1 MAENNKLAEKQ
12 NTGLVALKNALS
24 TDSVKQRFEEM
35 LGKKAPGFITSITN
49 VVSNNALLQKANR
62 NSIILAAAT
71 AAALDLPINPNL
83 GYAALIPYQDKKAGT
98 CSCQMQVMRNGWV
111 ELAQRSGQVI
121 KITNE
126 IVYEGELVKF
136 NRFKDEYEFD
146 ETQRKSDKIVG
157 YMAYVKLANG
167 FEKTVFWTME
177 KCKEHGLHYSQTF
190 KKGYGN
196 WKDDF
201 NGMALKSVLK
211 HLIVKY
217 VPKSLEMQMAVER
230 DQASLMGDIDNPQV
244 VYVDNPN
251 NQASNEEPQDF
262 QEAEI
267 VEEKPQEQPNE
278 KQEASSNEQ
287 PSNDDEF

>member
-1 MAENNKLAEKQ
+1 MENTEIQVKKQLSLKEKL
-12 NTGLVALKNALS
+12 NTE
-24 TDSVKQRFEEM
+24 SVKQKFEDM
-35 LGKKAPGFITSITN
+35 LGKRAPGFITSITN
-49 VVSNNALLQKANR
+49 VVSNNALLQKADS
-62 NSIILAAAT
+62 NSVILAAAT

-83 GYAALIPYQDKKAGT
+83 GYAAIVPFQDRKNNT
-98 CSCQMQVMRNGWV
+98 CMAQMIVMRNGWV

-177 KCKEHGLHYSQTF
+177 KCKEHGLRYSQTF

-201 NGMALKSVLK
+201 NGMALKTVLK

-217 VPKSLEMQMAVER
+217 VPKSLEMQMAIER

-244 VYVDNPN
+244 VYADNPN
-251 NQASNEEPQDF
+251 NPAANEEPQDF
-262 QEAEI
+262 QEAEV
-267 VEEKPQEQPNE
+267 VEEKPKEQPKEEPQQPVQEQPN
-278 KQEASSNEQ
+278 
-287 PSNDDEF
+287 DDEF

>member
-1 MAENNKLAEKQ
+1 MAENQ
-12 NTGLVALKNALS
+12 TTGLVALKNALS

-49 VVSNNALLQKANR
+49 VVSNNALLQKADR

-83 GYAALIPYQDKKAGT
+83 GYAALIPYQDRKAGT

-177 KCKEHGLHYSQTF
+177 KCKEHGLRYSQTF

-201 NGMALKSVLK
+201 NGMALKTVLK

-217 VPKSLEMQMAVER
+217 VPKSLEMQMAIER
-230 DQASLMGDIDNPQV
+230 DQSSLMGDIDNPQV

-251 NQASNEEPQDF
+251 NPAANEEPQDF
-262 QEAEI
+262 QEAEV
-267 VEEKPQEQPNE
+267 VEEKLKEQPREEPQHPAQEQP
-278 KQEASSNEQ
+278 S
-287 PSNDDEF
+287 DDEF

>member
-1 MAENNKLAEKQ
+1 MAENQ

-49 VVSNNALLQKANR
+49 VVSNNALLQKADR

-83 GYAALIPYQDKKAGT
+83 GYAALIPYQDRKAGT

-177 KCKEHGLHYSQTF
+177 KCKEHGLRYSQTF

-201 NGMALKSVLK
+201 NGMALKTVLK

-217 VPKSLEMQMAVER
+217 VPKSLEMQMAIER

-251 NQASNEEPQDF
+251 NQSANEEPQDF
-262 QEAEI
+262 QEAEV
-267 VEEKPQEQPNE
+267 VEEKPKEQPQNEPQQPTQEQPN
-278 KQEASSNEQ
+278 
-287 PSNDDEF
+287 DDEF

>member
-1 MAENNKLAEKQ
+1 MAENQ
-12 NTGLVALKNALS
+12 TTGLVALKNALS

-49 VVSNNALLQKANR
+49 VVSNNALLQKADR

-83 GYAALIPYQDKKAGT
+83 GYAALIPYQDRKAGT

-126 IVYEGELVKF
+126 IVYEGELVKC

-146 ETQRKSDKIVG
+146 EAQRKSDKIVG
-157 YMAYVKLANG
+157 YMAYVKLASG
-167 FEKTVFWTME
+167 FEKTVFWTIE
-177 KCKEHGLHYSQTF
+177 KCKEHGLRYSQTF

-201 NGMALKSVLK
+201 NGMALKTVLK

-217 VPKSLEMQMAVER
+217 VPKSLEMQMAIER

-262 QEAEI
+262 QEAEV
-267 VEEKPQEQPNE
+267 VEKKPKEQPKEEPQQPTQEQP
-278 KQEASSNEQ
+278 S
-287 PSNDDEF
+287 DDEF

>member
-1 MAENNKLAEKQ
+1 MAENQ
-12 NTGLVALKNALS
+12 TTGLVALKNALS

-49 VVSNNALLQKANR
+49 VVSNNALLQKADR

-83 GYAALIPYQDKKAGT
+83 GYAALIPYQDRKAGT

-177 KCKEHGLHYSQTF
+177 KCKEHGLRYSQTF

-201 NGMALKSVLK
+201 NGMALKTVLK

-217 VPKSLEMQMAVER
+217 VPKSLEMQMAIER
-230 DQASLMGDIDNPQV
+230 DQVSLMGDIDNPQV

-262 QEAEI
+262 QEAEV
-267 VEEKPQEQPNE
+267 VEEKPKEQPKEEPQQPAQEQPN
-278 KQEASSNEQ
+278 
-287 PSNDDEF
+287 DDEF

>member
-1 MAENNKLAEKQ
+1 MAENQ
-12 NTGLVALKNALS
+12 TTGLVALKNALS

-49 VVSNNALLQKANR
+49 VVSNNALLQKADR

-83 GYAALIPYQDKKAGT
+83 GYAALIPYQDRKAGT

-177 KCKEHGLHYSQTF
+177 KCKEHGLRYSQTF

-201 NGMALKSVLK
+201 NGMALKTVLK

-217 VPKSLEMQMAVER
+217 VPKSLEMQMAIER

-251 NQASNEEPQDF
+251 NQASNEEPKDF
-262 QEAEI
+262 QEAEV
-267 VEEKPQEQPNE
+267 VEEKPNEQPKEEPQQPTQEQPN
-278 KQEASSNEQ
+278 
-287 PSNDDEF
+287 DDEF

>member
-1 MAENNKLAEKQ
+1 MAENP

-49 VVSNNALLQKANR
+49 VVSNNALLQKADR

-83 GYAALIPYQDKKAGT
+83 GYAALIPYQDRKAGT

-126 IVYEGELVKF
+126 IVYGGELVKC

-146 ETQRKSDKIVG
+146 EAQRKSDKIVG
-157 YMAYVKLANG
+157 YMAYVKLASG

-177 KCKEHGLHYSQTF
+177 KCKEHGLRYSQTF

-201 NGMALKSVLK
+201 NGMALKTVLK

-217 VPKSLEMQMAVER
+217 VPKSLEMQMAIER

-251 NQASNEEPQDF
+251 NQASAEEPKDF
-262 QEAEI
+262 QEAEV
-267 VEEKPQEQPNE
+267 VEDSKEQPKEEPLPPAQEQPN
-278 KQEASSNEQ
+278 
-287 PSNDDEF
+287 DDEF

>member
-1 MAENNKLAEKQ
+1 MAENQ
-12 NTGLVALKNALS
+12 TTGLVALKNALS

-49 VVSNNALLQKANR
+49 VVSNNALLQKADR

-83 GYAALIPYQDKKAGT
+83 GYAALIPYQDRKAGT

-177 KCKEHGLHYSQTF
+177 KCKEHGLRYSQTF

-201 NGMALKSVLK
+201 NGMALKTVLK

-217 VPKSLEMQMAVER
+217 VPKSLEMQMAIER

-262 QEAEI
+262 QEAEV
-267 VEEKPQEQPNE
+267 VEEKPKEQPKEEPQQPTQEQPN
-278 KQEASSNEQ
+278 
-287 PSNDDEF
+287 DDEF

>member
-1 MAENNKLAEKQ
+1 MAENQ
-12 NTGLVALKNALS
+12 TTGLVALKNALS

-49 VVSNNALLQKANR
+49 VVSNNALLQKADR

-83 GYAALIPYQDKKAGT
+83 GYAALIPYQDRKAGT

-136 NRFKDEYEFD
+136 NRFKDEYEFY

-177 KCKEHGLHYSQTF
+177 KCKEHGLRYSQTF

-201 NGMALKSVLK
+201 NGMALKTVLK

-217 VPKSLEMQMAVER
+217 VPKSLEMQMAIER

-262 QEAEI
+262 QEAEV
-267 VEEKPQEQPNE
+267 VEEKPKEQPKEEPQQPAQEQP
-278 KQEASSNEQ
+278 S
-287 PSNDDEF
+287 DDEF

>member
-1 MAENNKLAEKQ
+1 MAENQ
-12 NTGLVALKNALS
+12 TTGLVALKNALS

-49 VVSNNALLQKANR
+49 VVSNNALLQKADR

-83 GYAALIPYQDKKAGT
+83 GYAALIPYQDRKAGT

-177 KCKEHGLHYSQTF
+177 KCKEHGLRYSQTF

-201 NGMALKSVLK
+201 NGMALKTVLK

-217 VPKSLEMQMAVER
+217 VPKSLEMQMAIER
-230 DQASLMGDIDNPQV
+230 DQVSLMGDIDNPQV

-251 NQASNEEPQDF
+251 NQAANEEPQDF
-262 QEAEI
+262 QEAEV
-267 VEEKPQEQPNE
+267 VEEKPQEQP
-278 KQEASSNEQ
+278 KQPQQTTQEQ
-287 PSNDDEF
+287 PNDDEF

>member
-1 MAENNKLAEKQ
+1 MAENQ

-49 VVSNNALLQKANR
+49 VVSNNALLQKADR

-83 GYAALIPYQDKKAGT
+83 GYAALIPYQDRKAGT

-177 KCKEHGLHYSQTF
+177 KCKEHGLRYSQTF

-201 NGMALKSVLK
+201 NGMALKTVLK

-217 VPKSLEMQMAVER
+217 VPKSLEMQMAIER

-251 NQASNEEPQDF
+251 NPTATEEPQDF
-262 QEAEI
+262 QEAEV
-267 VEEKPQEQPNE
+267 VEEKPQERPKEEPQQPA
-278 KQEASSNEQ
+278 QEQ
-287 PSNDDEF
+287 PSDDEF

>member
-1 MAENNKLAEKQ
+1 MAENQ
-12 NTGLVALKNALS
+12 TTGLVALKNALS

-49 VVSNNALLQKANR
+49 VVSNNALLQKADR

-83 GYAALIPYQDKKAGT
+83 GYAALIPYQDRKAGT

-177 KCKEHGLHYSQTF
+177 KCKEHGLRYSQTF

-201 NGMALKSVLK
+201 NGMALKTVLK

-217 VPKSLEMQMAVER
+217 VPKSLEMQMAIER

-251 NQASNEEPQDF
+251 NQVANEEPQDF
-262 QEAEI
+262 QEAEV
-267 VEEKPQEQPNE
+267 VEDEQKKPQPKKEEPKPQQAND
-278 KQEASSNEQ
+278 
-287 PSNDDEF
+287 NDDEF

>member
-1 MAENNKLAEKQ
+1 MAENP

-49 VVSNNALLQKANR
+49 VVSNNALLQKADR

-83 GYAALIPYQDKKAGT
+83 GYAALIPYQDRKTGT

-146 ETQRKSDKIVG
+146 ETQRKSDRIVG

-167 FEKTVFWTME
+167 FEKTVFWTIE
-177 KCKEHGLHYSQTF
+177 KCKEHGLRYSQTF

-201 NGMALKSVLK
+201 NGMALKTVLK

-217 VPKSLEMQMAVER
+217 VPKSLEMQMAIER

-251 NQASNEEPQDF
+251 NQASAEEPQYF
-262 QEAEI
+262 QEAEV
-267 VEEKPQEQPNE
+267 VEEKPKEQPKPQQSEPQQPAQEQPN
-278 KQEASSNEQ
+278 
-287 PSNDDEF
+287 DDEF

>member
-1 MAENNKLAEKQ
+1 MAENQ

-49 VVSNNALLQKANR
+49 VVSNNALLQKADR

-83 GYAALIPYQDKKAGT
+83 GYAALIPYQDRKAGT

-177 KCKEHGLHYSQTF
+177 KCKEHGLRYSQTF

-201 NGMALKSVLK
+201 NGMALKTVLK

-217 VPKSLEMQMAVER
+217 VPKSLEMQMAIER

-251 NQASNEEPQDF
+251 NQAANEEPQDF
-262 QEAEI
+262 QEAEV
-267 VEEKPQEQPNE
+267 VEEKPKEQHQAEPQQPTQEQP
-278 KQEASSNEQ
+278 A
-287 PSNDDEF
+287 DDEF

>member
-1 MAENNKLAEKQ
+1 MAENQ

-49 VVSNNALLQKANR
+49 VVSNNALLQKADR

-83 GYAALIPYQDKKAGT
+83 GYAALIPYQDTKTNT
-98 CSCQMQVMRNGWV
+98 CSAQCQIMRNGWV
-111 ELAQRSGQVI
+111 ELSQRSGQVI
-121 KITNE
+121 KMTNE
-126 IVYEGELVKF
+126 IVYEGELVKC

-146 ETQRKSDKIVG
+146 ETQRKSDKILG
-157 YMAYVKLANG
+157 YMAYVKLASG
-167 FEKTVFWTME
+167 FEKTVFWTIE
-177 KCKEHGLHYSQTF
+177 RCKEHGLKYSKTF

-201 NGMALKSVLK
+201 NGMALKTVLK

-217 VPKSLEMQMAVER
+217 VPKSLEMQMAIER

-262 QEAEI
+262 QEAEV
-267 VEEKPQEQPNE
+267 VEEKPKEQPKEEPQQPAQEQPN
-278 KQEASSNEQ
+278 
-287 PSNDDEF
+287 DDEF

>member
-1 MAENNKLAEKQ
+1 MAENP

-49 VVSNNALLQKANR
+49 VVSNNALLQKADR

-83 GYAALIPYQDKKAGT
+83 GYAALIPYQDRKAGT

-126 IVYEGELVKF
+126 IVYEGELVKC

-146 ETQRKSDKIVG
+146 EAQRKSDKIVG
-157 YMAYVKLANG
+157 YMAYVKLASG
-167 FEKTVFWTME
+167 FEKTVFWTIE
-177 KCKEHGLHYSQTF
+177 KCKEHGLRYSQTF

-201 NGMALKSVLK
+201 NGMALKTVLK

-217 VPKSLEMQMAVER
+217 VPKSLEMQMAIER

-262 QEAEI
+262 QEAEV
-267 VEEKPQEQPNE
+267 VEKKPKEQPKEEPQQPTQEQP
-278 KQEASSNEQ
+278 S
-287 PSNDDEF
+287 DDEF

>member
-1 MAENNKLAEKQ
+1 MAENP

-49 VVSNNALLQKANR
+49 VVSNNALLQKADR

-83 GYAALIPYQDKKAGT
+83 GYAALIPYQDRKAGT

-126 IVYEGELVKF
+126 IVYEGELVKC

-146 ETQRKSDKIVG
+146 EAQRKSDKIVG
-157 YMAYVKLANG
+157 YMAYVKLASG

-177 KCKEHGLHYSQTF
+177 KCKEHGLRYSQTF

-201 NGMALKSVLK
+201 NGMALKTVLK

-217 VPKSLEMQMAVER
+217 VPKSLEMQMAIER

-251 NQASNEEPQDF
+251 NQASAEEPKDF
-262 QEAEI
+262 QEAEV
-267 VEEKPQEQPNE
+267 VEEKPKEQPKEEPQQPAQEQPN
-278 KQEASSNEQ
+278 
-287 PSNDDEF
+287 DDEF

>member
-1 MAENNKLAEKQ
+1 MAENQ

-49 VVSNNALLQKANR
+49 VVSNNALLQKADR

-83 GYAALIPYQDKKAGT
+83 GYAALIPYQDRKAGT

-177 KCKEHGLHYSQTF
+177 KCKEHGLRYSQTF

-201 NGMALKSVLK
+201 NGMALKTVLK

-217 VPKSLEMQMAVER
+217 VPKSLEMQMAIER

-251 NQASNEEPQDF
+251 SPAANEEPQDF
-262 QEAEI
+262 QEAEV
-267 VEEKPQEQPNE
+267 VEEKPKEQPQAEPQQPTQEQPN
-278 KQEASSNEQ
+278 
-287 PSNDDEF
+287 DDEF

>member
-1 MAENNKLAEKQ
+1 MAENQ

-49 VVSNNALLQKANR
+49 VVSNNALLQKADR

-83 GYAALIPYQDKKAGT
+83 GYAALIPYQDRKAGT

-177 KCKEHGLHYSQTF
+177 KCKEHGLRYSQTF

-201 NGMALKSVLK
+201 NGMALKTVLK

-217 VPKSLEMQMAVER
+217 VPKSLEMQMAIER

-262 QEAEI
+262 QEAEV
-267 VEEKPQEQPNE
+267 VEEKPKEQPKEEPQQPTQEQP
-278 KQEASSNEQ
+278 A
-287 PSNDDEF
+287 DDEF

>member
-1 MAENNKLAEKQ
+1 MAENQ

-49 VVSNNALLQKANR
+49 VVSNNALLQKADR

-177 KCKEHGLHYSQTF
+177 KCKEHGLRYSQTF

-201 NGMALKSVLK
+201 NGMALKTVLK

-217 VPKSLEMQMAVER
+217 VPKSLEMQMAIER

-251 NQASNEEPQDF
+251 NPAANEEPQDF
-262 QEAEI
+262 QEAEV
-267 VEEKPQEQPNE
+267 VEEKPKEQPKEEPQQPAQEQPN
-278 KQEASSNEQ
+278 
-287 PSNDDEF
+287 DDEF

>member
-1 MAENNKLAEKQ
+1 M
-12 NTGLVALKNALS
+12 
-24 TDSVKQRFEEM
+24 
-35 LGKKAPGFITSITN
+35 
-49 VVSNNALLQKANR
+49 QKADR

-83 GYAALIPYQDKKAGT
+83 GYAALIPYQDTKTNT
-98 CSCQMQVMRNGWV
+98 CLAQCQIMRNGWV
-111 ELAQRSGQVI
+111 ELSQRSGQVI
-121 KITNE
+121 KMTNE
-126 IVYEGELVKF
+126 IVYEGELVKC

-157 YMAYVKLANG
+157 YMSYVKLASG
-167 FEKTVFWTME
+167 FEKTVFWTIE
-177 KCKEHGLHYSQTF
+177 RCKEHGLKYSKTF

-201 NGMALKSVLK
+201 NGMALKTVLK

-217 VPKSLEMQMAVER
+217 VPKSLEMQMAIER

-262 QEAEI
+262 QEAEV
-267 VEEKPQEQPNE
+267 VEEKPKEQPKQQPQNDPQQPTQEQPD
-278 KQEASSNEQ
+278 
-287 PSNDDEF
+287 DDEF

>member
-1 MAENNKLAEKQ
+1 MAENQ
-12 NTGLVALKNALS
+12 TTGLVALKNALS

-49 VVSNNALLQKANR
+49 VVSNNALLQKADR

-83 GYAALIPYQDKKAGT
+83 GYAALIPYQDRKAGT

-177 KCKEHGLHYSQTF
+177 KCKEHGLRYSQTF

-201 NGMALKSVLK
+201 NGMALKTVLK

-217 VPKSLEMQMAVER
+217 VPKSLEMQMAIER

-251 NQASNEEPQDF
+251 NQSANEEPQDF
-262 QEAEI
+262 QEAEV
-267 VEEKPQEQPNE
+267 VEEKPKEQPKEEPQQQTQEQPN
-278 KQEASSNEQ
+278 
-287 PSNDDEF
+287 DDEF

>member
-1 MAENNKLAEKQ
+1 MAENQ
-12 NTGLVALKNALS
+12 TTGLVALKNALS

-49 VVSNNALLQKANR
+49 VVSNNALLQKADR

-83 GYAALIPYQDKKAGT
+83 GYAALIPYQDRKAGT

-177 KCKEHGLHYSQTF
+177 KCKEHGLRYSQTF

-201 NGMALKSVLK
+201 NGMALKTVLK

-217 VPKSLEMQMAVER
+217 VPKSLEMQMAIER

-251 NQASNEEPQDF
+251 NQAANEEPQDF
-262 QEAEI
+262 QEAEV
-267 VEEKPQEQPNE
+267 VEEKPKEQPKEEHQQPTQEQP
-278 KQEASSNEQ
+278 S
-287 PSNDDEF
+287 DDEF